1 MKMMKPMNMGRVC
14 TASVTKS
21 IGGIYTIRKSS
32 PSPESCLKQ
41 TNKQTNKN
49 NNQKKKNLFV
59 EKKMILLLLS
69 IRSECDGHHGPFNK
83 RREDQERSHPF
94 IAKQIQTIAY
104 FFSI

>member
-49 NNQKKKNLFV
+49 NNNKLEAGKK
-59 EKKMILLLLS
+59 IL
-69 IRSECDGHHGPFNK
+69 RN
-83 RREDQERSHPF
+83 REV
-94 IAKQIQTIAY
+94 KG
-104 FFSI
+104 